1 MYNIYIYIYKCLTV
15 HTSIYLSVYLS
26 VCLSIYLSTYLA
38 IYLSIY
44 PSIHLSIIIY
54 LSVYLSI
61 YLSLCIYMCV
71 CVYSFIIWAVYMVY
85 YLNPLGLKASSP
97 AILHRVAWSSSK
109 SNPGAIQLWLS
120 QVHWVSPR
128 LNHFLGSELFMR
140 FVMAEVGTSISSAT
154 SSFFPKISMKLG
166 SWPQLN
172 TDLWDHLWKHKL
184 FLLIS
189 IPSSTCRTV
198 TNRVMLDDREHGLLG
213 MTWGRQRHLAAVDI
227 CIGLPAAACKQER
240 GYPSCVSG
248 AWDKV

>member
-1 MYNIYIYIYKCLTV
+1 
-15 HTSIYLSVYLS
+15 
-26 VCLSIYLSTYLA
+26 
-38 IYLSIY
+38 
-44 PSIHLSIIIY
+44 
-54 LSVYLSI
+54 
-61 YLSLCIYMCV
+61 
-71 CVYSFIIWAVYMVY
+71 MVY
-85 YLNPLGLKASSP
+85 YLNPLWLKASSP

-140 FVMAEVGTSISSAT
+140 FVMAEVGTSISSAP
-154 SSFFPKISMKLG
+154 SSFFPKISMKPG

-248 AWDKV
+248 AGTRSKERYQGPKCSQAAP